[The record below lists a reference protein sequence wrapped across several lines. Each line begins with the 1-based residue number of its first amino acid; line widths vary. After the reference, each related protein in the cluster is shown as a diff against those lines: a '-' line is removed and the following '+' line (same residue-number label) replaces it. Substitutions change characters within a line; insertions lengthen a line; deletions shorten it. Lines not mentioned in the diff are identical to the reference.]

1 MHVTSDVHVW
11 TCVELVVG
19 ERPTVEVCKAVNNV
33 QRDAITARGSDG
45 LRSTE
50 LDALLIDGVTE
61 CLPLNAGVDGLAST
75 HDSILMTNKE
85 NVTTLGLD
93 DATDSAK
100 GNLVKGVV
108 INTLDVDV
116 LPSQGNDTNIVNTCQ
131 ATICTTIHEST
142 SCP

>member
-19 ERPTVEVCKAVNNV
+19 ERPTVEICKAVDNV

-50 LDALLIDGVTE
+50 LDALLVDGVTE
-61 CLPLNAGVDGLAST
+61 GLPLNAGVDGLAST

-116 LPSQGNDTNIVNTCQ
+116 LPSQGNDTNIVNTSQ

>member
-11 TCVELVVG
+11 TCVELVVS
-19 ERPTVEVCKAVNNV
+19 ERPAVEVCKAVDNV
-33 QRDAITARGSDG
+33 QRDAIAARGSDG

-50 LDALLIDGVTE
+50 LDALLIDSVTKG
-61 CLPLNAGVDGLAST
+61 LPLNAGVDGLAST

-100 GNLVKGVV
+100 GNLVKGVI

-116 LPSQGNDTNIVNTCQ
+116 LPSQ
-131 ATICTTIHEST
+131 
-142 SCP
+142 